1 LHPPLA
7 VTQRLLQ
14 GHLAIMARA
23 AHLDTILRA
32 MPAYLQAALALMR
45 FLIQVVE
52 VAHQAIIP
60 LALVALPLLPHHA
73 GHSLM
78 AVAHA
83 HPAIIPPE
91 KAA

>member
-1 LHPPLA
+1 LHLPLV
-7 VTQRLLQ
+7 VTRRLLQ
-14 GHLAIMARA
+14 GHLAIMAPAVR
-23 AHLDTILRA
+23 LDTILRA
-32 MPAYLQAALALMR
+32 MPAYLQAAQVLMH

-60 LALVALPLLPHHA
+60 LDLVALLPPPHHA
-73 GHSLM
+73 GHFLM

-83 HPAIIPPE
+83 HPAIIPLE